1 MYSKHSSSDFQL
13 PWEPQTQRQKHKHQH
28 SDKADVV
35 QYIKYGAGIAAGIT
49 VVSWIKRKI
58 QSIPV
63 VGVLATPFLCL
74 MPTML
79 LGTAVGAAVVYG
91 IDEGDPTAAQKKLLP
106 SVQKRLKAASS
117 EVASAADGLGRS
129 IKDIHTQH
137 LAAAELAA
145 REGQGAV
152 ARLASGFDAAAA
164 EAEATLAPAVQRHV
178 KLAQQQ
184 LDRHAGEWQQQQ
196 QQQGRSRQLLLSGS
210 SSDG

>member
-13 PWEPQTQRQKHKHQH
+13 PWEPHTQRQKHKDQH

-106 SVQKRLKAASS
+106 SVSAGARRLPCS
-117 EVASAADGLGRS
+117 
-129 IKDIHTQH
+129 
-137 LAAAELAA
+137 
-145 REGQGAV
+145 
-152 ARLASGFDAAAA
+152 
-164 EAEATLAPAVQRHV
+164 
-178 KLAQQQ
+178 
-184 LDRHAGEWQQQQ
+184 
-196 QQQGRSRQLLLSGS
+196 
-210 SSDG
+210 